1 MRMCQRGTSLSRRDS
16 SRAAQPAARWKTSR
30 RGIHRRDPVSA
41 VTAAACPLSAQ
52 TGSKRPQAGLPLSAE
67 SGHLLR
73 RDEGGLVVLAI
84 QGIAHDLAS
93 HADSIGLR
101 SESILN
107 PGRNVSQ
114 QLPND
119 PLPIL
124 CSREHMLVARYRHLD
139 GPRNHPADRC
149 LARPLRT

>member
-1 MRMCQRGTSLSRRDS
+1 MGPTPETGSGS
-16 SRAAQPAARWKTSR
+16 
-30 RGIHRRDPVSA
+30 GEG
-41 VTAAACPLSAQ
+41 PLSAQ

-107 PGRNVSQ
+107 PGRNVSR
-114 QLPND
+114 D
-119 PLPIL
+119 
-124 CSREHMLVARYRHLD
+124 HY
-139 GPRNHPADRC
+139 GPKRVDSGHCIAFPSPCFPKGCPKVSIR
-149 LARPLRT
+149 